1 MKINAIIEVI
11 LRTPALNGSRLE
23 LAALVARDGQQDA
36 IDEVAEF
43 WRRNGGTVES

>member
-11 LRTPALNGSRLE
+11 LRTPAVSGSRLE
-23 LAALVARDGQQDA
+23 LAALAARDGQADA
-36 IDEVAEF
+36 VSEVAEF